1 MRTLGAYRH
10 YMGVLFRRG
19 ERWRL
24 AVSVAGSIGIALL
37 DTLSVLLVSPLIQAM
52 GDSWRQGTAGTV
64 ARMLGLTTQTSLVA
78 SLLAMV
84 IGGFVLKDLAAV
96 AFNWWSL
103 GFTASVRT
111 RAQVEMTEY
120 YMRLPYYHHA
130 HLGLAVILRKT
141 MVTVAQA
148 YGAFANSV
156 IGIFVQ
162 IFSVALMVT
171 ALLVSSPLITL
182 TLLAFLGVA
191 GVVFLRIIKPVNQR
205 LGREQ
210 VELSEKSYGLAI
222 DAFGAIKETQLR
234 NSYEYFMRSMTG
246 PIRRGAQIERVS
258 GFVSALPKQ
267 TMEILFMLGLG
278 VVFAVSAGDGVSSDM
293 LATIALL
300 VAAAFRLLPTVAG
313 LMGSVANIRHAEAGT
328 REYVESR
335 LASLRPGAVPAPVSN
350 EGVVPMA
357 LTSELVVDGVH
368 FSYSPQGPEILTGIN
383 LRVPVGSTVAF
394 VGSSGAGKSTL
405 LDVIM
410 GLQTPTRGRLLAD
423 GVDVSTNIL
432 GWQRNIGVVPQEVFL
447 TGRTIAENVAF
458 DEEMED
464 IDEQRVL
471 RALKRADILDFVQDQ
486 PEGIWSRFGEGGRR
500 LSGGQR
506 QRVGIARALYRE
518 PRILV
523 LDEAT
528 SALDNETEARIASTI
543 AELGDDI
550 TVIIVAHRLSTV
562 KDADMIAFLADGR
575 VDAVGTFAELLDISE
590 GFRTLAELGDLGQTV
605 SAARQAA
612 GQVAQGPAAQ
622 GAAKSPAAGGQV
634 AERAAQGAAAGS
646 AADGQ
651 AVSPVAVSPAPVQ
664 ADAPSGAAPV
674 DSDTVPATTQ
684 A

>member
-1 MRTLGAYRH
+1 
-10 YMGVLFRRG
+10 MGVLFRRG

-246 PIRRGAQIERVS
+246 PIRRGAQIERVV

-335 LASLRPGAVPAPVSN
+335 LASLRPRVGVPVHVRPRLPAAGTAFVVTWAVGGFYQSFIPSITAEQLGSTSAVVIALVFSAYMLPGAFGAPLAGLLPAERAQRIGIAVWLVGLWAVLASLVAGSVVAFIGFTVLAGAGQGVAVAASMRSLLHGVTLMDRAPVMSATYLISYGGAMTASLVAGQLSKVLDIVPIAMGYGVLGALGAAIVWARAAAPVS
-350 EGVVPMA
+350 P
-357 LTSELVVDGVH
+357 
-368 FSYSPQGPEILTGIN
+368 
-383 LRVPVGSTVAF
+383 
-394 VGSSGAGKSTL
+394 
-405 LDVIM
+405 
-410 GLQTPTRGRLLAD
+410 
-423 GVDVSTNIL
+423 
-432 GWQRNIGVVPQEVFL
+432 
-447 TGRTIAENVAF
+447 
-458 DEEMED
+458 
-464 IDEQRVL
+464 
-471 RALKRADILDFVQDQ
+471 
-486 PEGIWSRFGEGGRR
+486 
-500 LSGGQR
+500 
-506 QRVGIARALYRE
+506 
-518 PRILV
+518 
-523 LDEAT
+523 
-528 SALDNETEARIASTI
+528 
-543 AELGDDI
+543 
-550 TVIIVAHRLSTV
+550 
-562 KDADMIAFLADGR
+562 
-575 VDAVGTFAELLDISE
+575 
-590 GFRTLAELGDLGQTV
+590 
-605 SAARQAA
+605 
-612 GQVAQGPAAQ
+612 
-622 GAAKSPAAGGQV
+622 SPA
-634 AERAAQGAAAGS
+634 RRS
-646 AADGQ
+646 
-651 AVSPVAVSPAPVQ
+651 
-664 ADAPSGAAPV
+664 
-674 DSDTVPATTQ
+674 
-684 A
+684 

>member
-246 PIRRGAQIERVS
+246 PIRRGAQIERVV

-383 LRVPVGSTVAF
+383 LRGLSRAR
-394 VGSSGAGKSTL
+394 GA
-405 LDVIM
+405 DE
-410 GLQTPTRGRLLAD
+410 RHRAAD
-423 GVDVSTNIL
+423 GVDVSTNML

-575 VDAVGTFAELLDISE
+575 VDAVGTFAELLEISE

-622 GAAKSPAAGGQV
+622 GVTKSPAA
-634 AERAAQGAAAGS
+634 A
-646 AADGQ
+646 GQ